1 MILVNKKDLSER
13 DICSKYITPALIN
26 AGWDLERQ
34 IREEVTFTDGRI
46 IVRKK
51 LVTRG
56 ERKRADYILYYKSN
70 IPLAIIEAKDNK
82 HPVGAGMQQ
91 ALNYAEILD
100 IPFAF
105 SSNGDAFLEHDRTIK
120 EGKKE
125 REIPLNR
132 FPSPEELWNR
142 YKSAKGITE
151 KEEAIVTQEYY
162 FEQDGK
168 TPRYY
173 QRIAINRTIEAIAKG
188 QKRILLVMATGT
200 GKTYTAFQIIYRLW
214 KSRAK
219 KRILFLAD
227 RNILVDQ
234 TMANDF
240 KYFGDKMTKITN
252 RKIDKAHEIYL
263 ALYQGISGENEFKNV
278 YKQFSPDFFDLVII
292 DECHRGSAKEDSA
305 WREILEYFSPA
316 TQIGLTATPKET
328 KDVSN
333 IEYFGEP
340 IYTYSLKQ
348 GIEDGFLAPYKVI
361 RVILDRD
368 VEGYR
373 PEKGKRDKYGFEIED
388 REYNIKDFDKN
399 LVIENRTEIVAK
411 KVSDYLKKNN
421 SRFAKTIFFCVDI
434 EHAERMRQ
442 ALVNENADLVAENP
456 KYVMRITGDNE
467 DGKAELDN
475 FIDPA
480 SKYPV
485 LVTTSKLMTTG
496 VDAQTCQFIV
506 LDANINSMI
515 EFKQIIGRGTRIRE
529 DYGKQYFT
537 IIDFRGVTKLFA
549 DPDFDGDP
557 VSVKTTKGD
566 IPTEDEEEGIG
577 GVGKPDEDYN
587 TEDGNEG
594 DIPPEIIDGGGINET
609 PAKYYVDDVPVKVI
623 HERVYYYDK
632 NGKLITE
639 TLVSYTRKNIKN
651 EFKTLDEF
659 LRKWN
664 EADRKEAIIKE
675 LEERGVFFEE
685 LKDEVGKDLDPFDL
699 ICHIAF
705 DMPPLTRR
713 ERANNVKKRNYFTKY
728 GENAREV
735 LEALLEKYADEG
747 IENLE
752 NLEILKVPDFKKF
765 GSPIEIVKRFGGKKK
780 YLEAIKELQKEIYTA

>member
-1 MILVNKKDLSER
+1 MSFVNKKDLSER

-56 ERKRADYILYYKSN
+56 KRKRADYILYYKSN

-82 HPVGAGMQQ
+82 HSVGAGIQQ
-91 ALNYAEILD
+91 ALQYAEMLD
-100 IPFAF
+100 IPFVY
-105 SSNGDAFLEHDRTIK
+105 SSNGDAFLEHDRTII
-120 EGKKE
+120 EGIKE
-125 REIPLNR
+125 RDIPLNQ

-142 YKSAKGITE
+142 YKKAKGIYE
-151 KEEAIVTQEYY
+151 REEAIITQEYFFDQY
-162 FEQDGK
+162 GK
-168 TPRYY
+168 IPRYY
-173 QRIAINRTIEAIAKG
+173 QRVAINRTVEAIAKG
-188 QKRILLVMATGT
+188 QNRILLVMATGT

-214 KSRAK
+214 KSRIK

-234 TMANDF
+234 AMMNDF
-240 KYFGDKMTKITN
+240 KHFGDKMTKITD
-252 RKIDKAHEIYL
+252 RKIDKAHELYL
-263 ALYQGISGENEFKNV
+263 ALYQGISGAEEFKNV
-278 YKQFSPDFFDLVII
+278 YKQFSKDFFDLVII

-305 WREILEYFSPA
+305 WREILEYFHPA

-328 KDVSN
+328 RDVSN

-361 RVILDRD
+361 RVLLDRD

-373 PEKGKRDKYGFEIED
+373 PEKGKRDKYGYEIED
-388 REYNIKDFDKN
+388 REYNINDFDKN
-399 LVIENRTEIVAK
+399 LVLEKRTEIVAK

-421 SRFAKTIFFCVDI
+421 SRFGKSIFFCVDI

-467 DGKAELDN
+467 EGKLELDN

-485 LVTTSKLMTTG
+485 LVTTSKLLTTG
-496 VDAQTCQFIV
+496 VDVQTCQFII

-549 DPDFDGDP
+549 DPAFDGDP
-557 VSVKTTKGD
+557 VIVKTTSED
-566 IPTEDEEEGIG
+566 IPTEEEEEYDDGVVEPDGDYEIEG
-577 GVGKPDEDYN
+577 GFEDVAPPD
-587 TEDGNEG
+587 
-594 DIPPEIIDGGGINET
+594 IIDGGDII
-609 PAKYYVDDVPVKVI
+609 DVPVKYYVNDVPVRVI

-632 NGKLITE
+632 DGKLITE
-639 TLVSYTRKNIKN
+639 TLRAYTRKNIRN
-651 EFKTLDEF
+651 EYKTLDEF
-659 LRKWN
+659 LTKWK

-675 LEERGVFFEE
+675 LEERGVLFEE
-685 LKDEVGKDLDPFDL
+685 LKDEVGRDLDPFDL
-699 ICHIAF
+699 ICHVAF
-705 DMPPLTRR
+705 DMPPLTRQ

-728 GENAREV
+728 SESAREV

-752 NLEILKVPDFKKF
+752 NLEILRVPDFRKF
-765 GSPIEIVKRFGGKKK
+765 GSPIEIIKRFGGKKK
-780 YLEAIKELQKEIYTA
+780 YLEAIKELQNEIYSA